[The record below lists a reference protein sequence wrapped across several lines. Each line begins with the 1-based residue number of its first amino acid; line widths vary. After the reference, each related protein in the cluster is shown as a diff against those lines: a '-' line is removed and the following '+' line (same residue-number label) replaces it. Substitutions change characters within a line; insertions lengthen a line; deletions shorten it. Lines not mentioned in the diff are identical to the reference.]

1 LKIPTVHLGPAASQM
16 ERKGKRTEL
25 GDINRQVAVSNSQ
38 IRQLR
43 ARITKLSNW
52 LKSETAN
59 AGPPTLADVI
69 SDILNR
75 QGQSGV
81 ARLKAAA
88 KTLLFLQENAITDIA
103 GLERKVNSMHG
114 DVYSIGEK
122 LKPLERRLKTLDEH
136 IAQSEN
142 YKRNR
147 KAKAQYDGLLA
158 DCKAAEKE
166 AGIFAKGKAQKLR
179 NAANSF
185 YEAHRAEITLHDAAE
200 RYLRDVLQSRF
211 DPGKLPPMTKWREER
226 EAKTAERDVL
236 YAQYDA
242 LKSETQKVENI
253 KRGIDEILRGETA
266 ERTVQ
271 KERGVE
277 L

>member
-1 LKIPTVHLGPAASQM
+1 M
-16 ERKGKRTEL
+16 ECRGKRTEL

-43 ARITKLSNW
+43 ARITKLSDW
-52 LKSETAN
+52 LKSDAAN

-75 QGQSGV
+75 QGQSGIT
-81 ARLKAAA
+81 RLKAAA
-88 KTLLFLQENAITDIA
+88 KTLLFLQENGITDIS

-114 DVYSIGEK
+114 EVYSIGEK

-142 YKRNR
+142 YKKHR
-147 KAKAQYDGLLA
+147 KTKAQYDGLIA

-166 AGIFAKGKAQKLR
+166 AGVFAKSRAQKLR
-179 NAANSF
+179 NAVESF
-185 YEAHRAEITLHDAAE
+185 HDSHRAELTLYDAAE
-200 RYLRDVLQSRF
+200 RYLRDVLQGRF
-211 DPGKLPPMTKWREER
+211 DPSRLPPMTKWKEER
-226 EAKTAERDVL
+226 EAKTAERDAL
-236 YAQYDA
+236 YAQYDS
-242 LKSETQKVENI
+242 LKAETQKVEQI

-266 ERTVQ
+266 ERTARKTQ
-271 KERGVE
+271 DQE